1 MKNIED
7 AVRLLDLFWERD
19 ELSIREAARRL
30 NMSKSA
36 VHRLASTL
44 ERVGFLTQ
52 DPNTRMYHLGMRLLQ
67 YGGLAYRQSLFVG
80 EALPILRRLM
90 RLTGETVHL
99 AALEVGRVVYLV
111 RIESPDM
118 PDTMPSGP
126 GWRNPAHST
135 AAGKALLAF
144 QDTSYTETLLNRSL
158 ERFTPNT
165 YTDHDLLLRHLRD
178 VRSCGIAFDLE
189 ERAIGF
195 RCIGAPL
202 LNRDGEAI
210 ASISIAGSIS
220 RLTSSRVRQLA
231 PVVREC
237 AEILREILPNE
248 DRLTCVSRVA
258 GQIG

>member
-1 MKNIED
+1 MKQIED

-30 NMSKSA
+30 NLSKSA

-44 ERVGFLTQ
+44 EKVGFLTQ
-52 DPNTRMYHLGMRLLQ
+52 DPNTCRYHLGLRLLQ
-67 YGGLAYRQSLFVG
+67 YGGLTRRQSFFVG

-99 AALEVGRVVYLV
+99 ATLEAGRVVYLV
-111 RIESPDM
+111 RIESPEMLDN
-118 PDTMPSGP
+118 MPSGP

-144 QDTSYTETLLNRSL
+144 QSTARIESLLDRPL

-165 YTDHDLLLRHLRD
+165 YTDHDLLLRNLEDIRVHR
-178 VRSCGIAFDLE
+178 IALDLE
-189 ERAIGF
+189 EREVGF
-195 RCIGAPL
+195 RCIGTPL
-202 LNRDGEAI
+202 LNQAGEAV
-210 ASISIAGSIS
+210 AAISIAGSAS
-220 RLTSSRVRQLA
+220 RLTFGRIRQLA
-231 PVVREC
+231 PVVQEC
-237 AEILREILPNE
+237 AEALRQILPDE
-248 DRLTCVSRVA
+248 DTLTFVSHDA